1 MATPFMGTWGPLKD
15 LLEQRLRVIADHDL
29 RARDAAAHLEQLKE
43 VSLRLV
49 AEQER
54 LEGHLPP
61 RLKHFL
67 TQASYSKA
75 LEWIHEQEG

>member
-1 MATPFMGTWGPLKD
+1 MTGIPSSTWKPLKGM
-15 LLEQRLRVIADHDL
+15 LEERLRVIADHEMRD
-29 RARDAAAHLEQLKE
+29 RDAAVHLEMLKE
-43 VSLRLV
+43 VSLRLM

-54 LEGHLPP
+54 LADVLPP

-75 LEWIHEQEG
+75 LEWIREQE

>member
-1 MATPFMGTWGPLKD
+1 MATPSIVTWGPLKD

-29 RARDAAAHLEQLKE
+29 RSRDAAAHLEQLKE

-54 LEGHLPP
+54 LEGHLPT

-67 TQASYSKA
+67 MQASYSKA

>member
-1 MATPFMGTWGPLKD
+1 MPKAPVETWEPLKE
-15 LLEQRLRVIADHDL
+15 LLERRLRVIADHDL

-43 VSLRLV
+43 ASLQLT

-54 LEGHLPP
+54 LTAVLPP
-61 RLKHFL
+61 QLRHFL

-75 LEWIHEQEG
+75 LDWIREQE

>member
-1 MATPFMGTWGPLKD
+1 M
-15 LLEQRLRVIADHDL
+15 LEERLRVIAD
-29 RARDAAAHLEQLKE
+29 REMREREAAAHLEMLKD
-43 VSLRLV
+43 VSLRLM

-54 LEGHLPP
+54 LADVLPP

-75 LEWIHEQEG
+75 LDWISEQE